1 MMFKTWQRDGSQGE
15 VFYQSE
21 VEKFADKYS
30 FSVSDLLY
38 FREVFFKDGSEI
50 VGGVVE
56 I

>member
-1 MMFKTWQRDGSQGE
+1 MFLTWWQDGSRGE
-15 VFYQSE
+15 VFYEDE

-30 FSVSDLLY
+30 FSASDLLY
-38 FREVFFKDGSEI
+38 FREVIFKDGSQI